1 MLINIVDLVRNI
13 LVGLND
19 LSNMAVGQ
27 EDAVNRREA
36 ALQQIK
42 VVVYNMVTLPLD
54 SIKIAKTFLSLI
66 LIAWFIALSA

>member
-1 MLINIVDLVRNI
+1 MLINVVELVRNI

-27 EDAVNRREA
+27 EDEVNKREA
-36 ALQQIK
+36 VLHLIK

-66 LIAWFIALSA
+66 LIA